1 MARPL
6 RIEYPGAFYHVM
18 NRGQRQ
24 DAIFDD
30 DCDRERFLSCLERMS
45 RQFAVR
51 IHAYCLMTNHY
62 HLILETPQ
70 ANLSRAMQWLNVSY
84 AAYYNRRHGYA
95 GHLFQ
100 GRYKAI
106 VVEADEYL
114 ESLSRYIHLN
124 PVRAEMVAS
133 PWEYPWSSCR
143 FYAEPLQMPGWL
155 YVDRLFA
162 GFGKNRRAARKRYRT
177 YVSES
182 DPVDPFKEG
191 LVGSLLGS
199 VAFVDWAKST
209 FFADGRETREIP
221 ELKQLKPRPSVEAIV
236 ACVGQHFKVPSE
248 LIVKRGM
255 KHNHARDVAI
265 FLSRDVSGCSCQAL
279 GRIFGQV
286 SGAAIT
292 MRYKYI
298 EQAIVE
304 DRKLR
309 QVADKLRK
317 RIMNI

>member
-1 MARPL
+1 MARSL

-24 DAIFDD
+24 DAIVDD
-30 DCDRERFLSCLERMS
+30 DYDRERFLRSLERMS
-45 RQFAVR
+45 GQFAVR

-70 ANLSRAMQWLNVSY
+70 PNLSRAMQWLNVSY
-84 AAYYNRRHGYA
+84 AAYYNRRHGYM
-95 GHLFQ
+95 GHVFQ

-124 PVRAEMVAS
+124 PVRAEMVAL

-143 FYAEPLQMPGWL
+143 FYVEPLQMPGWL

-162 GFGKNRRAARKRYRT
+162 GFGKNRSAARKRYRT

-182 DPVDPFKEG
+182 DRVDPFKEG

-199 VAFVDWAKST
+199 PAFVDWAKST
-209 FFADGRETREIP
+209 FFAPGCETREIP
-221 ELKQLKPRPSVEAIV
+221 ELNQLKPRPSVESIV
-236 ACVGQHFKVPSE
+236 ACVGEHFKVSSE

-255 KHNHARDVAI
+255 KHNHARDIAI
-265 FLSRDVSGCSCQAL
+265 FLSRDVSGAGCQAL
-279 GRIFGQV
+279 GQIFGRV

-292 MRYKYI
+292 MRYKYT
-298 EQAIVE
+298 EQAIAN

-309 QVADKLRK
+309 QVVDKLRE

>member
-1 MARPL
+1 MVRPL

-100 GRYKAI
+100 GRYNAI

-124 PVRAEMVAS
+124 PVRSEMVAS

-143 FYAEPLQMPGWL
+143 FYVEPLQMPGWL
-155 YVDRLFA
+155 YVDQLFA

-292 MRYKYI
+292 MRCKYT
-298 EQAIVE
+298 EQTIAE

>member
-1 MARPL
+1 
-6 RIEYPGAFYHVM
+6 
-18 NRGQRQ
+18 
-24 DAIFDD
+24 
-30 DCDRERFLSCLERMS
+30 MS
-45 RQFAVR
+45 RQFTVR

-114 ESLSRYIHLN
+114 ELLSRYIHLN
-124 PVRAEMVAS
+124 PVRAEMEAS

-209 FFADGRETREIP
+209 FFADGHETREIP

>member
-1 MARPL
+1 
-6 RIEYPGAFYHVM
+6 M

-24 DAIFDD
+24 DAIVGDD
-30 DCDRERFLSCLERMS
+30 YDRERFLCCLERMS
-45 RQFAVR
+45 GQFSVR

-62 HLILETPQ
+62 HLILETQQ

-84 AAYYNRRHGYA
+84 AAFYNRRHGYA

-124 PVRAEMVAS
+124 PVRAEMAAS

-143 FYAEPLQMPGWL
+143 FYVEPLQMPAWL

-162 GFGKNRRAARKRYRT
+162 GFGKTRRVARKRYRT

-182 DPVDPFKEG
+182 NPDDPFKEG
-191 LVGSLLGS
+191 VVGSLLGS
-199 VAFVDWAKST
+199 AAFVDWAKST
-209 FFADGRETREIP
+209 FVAPGRETREIP

-236 ACVGQHFKVPSE
+236 ACVGQHFKVPAD

-279 GRIFGQV
+279 GRIFGRV

-292 MRYKYI
+292 MRYKYT
-298 EQAIVE
+298 EQAIAA

-309 QVADKLRK
+309 QVADRLRK